1 MAHKKAGG
9 TSENGRDS
17 RAKRRGVKRFGGQVV
32 SAGEVLI
39 RQKGSWYRAG
49 KNTHVGTDWTIHA
62 SVPGVVKFSKK
73 KVEKFSGSRT
83 WCTVINIEPAKESK

>member
-17 RAKRRGVKRFGGQVV
+17 RAKRRGVKRFGGQAV

-39 RQKGSWYRAG
+39 RQKGYWYRPG
-49 KNTHVGTDWTIHA
+49 KNTHVGRDWTIHA
-62 SVPGVVKFSKK
+62 SIPGTVAFSRK
-73 KVEKFSGSRT
+73 KVSKFSGERAWYT
-83 WCTVINIEPAKESK
+83 LVHVTPAGK